1 MSSKVNQKT
10 YPVPGKRINFKQVQ
24 LYMSARESGSS
35 QETAAAKGGFSS
47 RSGRRIEK
55 KEHQPKRERPHDWR
69 TRVDPLMLVWEQEL
83 EPMLERQPKLQATTL
98 FEYLQQ
104 KYPGKYGKSILRT
117 LQRRVQKWRATDGP
131 PKEVMFQ
138 QQHLPGVMG
147 LTDFTE
153 LKLFEVTI
161 EGKY

>member
-24 LYMSARESGSS
+24 QTGTRESGSS

-69 TRVDPLMLVWEQEL
+69 TLC
-83 EPMLERQPKLQATTL
+83 
-98 FEYLQQ
+98 
-104 KYPGKYGKSILRT
+104 
-117 LQRRVQKWRATDGP
+117 
-131 PKEVMFQ
+131 
-138 QQHLPGVMG
+138 
-147 LTDFTE
+147 
-153 LKLFEVTI
+153 
-161 EGKY
+161 